1 MKFITNPVF
10 AEMFKYMHELRRI
23 DLTDCNGLL
32 TTACNLLIDHNRSLS
47 HVQLSGCDKGV
58 DDEIM
63 MNIAKHL
70 VNTLNF
76 LDISYCK
83 QVTDEGLAHFHEKTY
98 PLDTLVI
105 NGCSGIS
112 GAALKVL
119 LHSFKDTLLDLEAA
133 LNDHASFNSSFFD
146 TLGACFNLETLD
158 LTGSN

>member
-1 MKFITNPVF
+1 
-10 AEMFKYMHELRRI
+10 MFKYMRDLRRI

-32 TTACNLLIDHNRSLS
+32 TTACNLLIDNNRSLS
-47 HVQLSGCDKGV
+47 HVQFSGCDKGV
-58 DDEIM
+58 DNEIM

-83 QVTDEGLAHFHEKTY
+83 QVTDEGLANFHEKTY

-112 GAALKVL
+112 GAELKVL

-146 TLGACFNLETLD
+146 TLG
-158 LTGSN
+158 